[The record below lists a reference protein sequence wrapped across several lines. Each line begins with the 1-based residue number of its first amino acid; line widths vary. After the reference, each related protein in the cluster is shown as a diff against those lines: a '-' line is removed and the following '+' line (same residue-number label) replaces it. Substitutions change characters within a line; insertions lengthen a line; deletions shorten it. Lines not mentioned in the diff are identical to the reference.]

1 MFPHPQRSDR
11 NVLIQM
17 LIGVLGVLLTLQPS
31 IAKTLTGNVTCQGRP
46 DTDAK
51 FQPHFVYSLEDAS
64 HPSTHAYIAAN
75 VSGLFEVSFER
86 TPLSIDYRIVHKC
99 DYDDGKCVF
108 LTTGFIDSKELSKHS
123 PSLTLEL
130 FTQTKHVK
138 CGDL

>member
-1 MFPHPQRSDR
+1 
-11 NVLIQM
+11 M

-99 DYDDGKCVF
+99 DYDDGVSTVYRSIVGSNHAC
-108 LTTGFIDSKELSKHS
+108 E
-123 PSLTLEL
+123 TLEL
-130 FTQTKHVK
+130 CVSEMCVFDDRLHRFEGIVE
-138 CGDL
+138 GFSLADA